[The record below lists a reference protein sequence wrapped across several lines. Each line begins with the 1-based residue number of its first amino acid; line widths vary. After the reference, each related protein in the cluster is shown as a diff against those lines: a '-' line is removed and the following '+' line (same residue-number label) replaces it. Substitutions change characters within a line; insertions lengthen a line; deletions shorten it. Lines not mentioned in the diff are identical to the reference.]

1 MPLLREL
8 GYLAFDR
15 GASPAAL
22 YSALRAARPPAWAYD
37 EQGSGAGECGKLE
50 SRQNEVPNE
59 RTKAPYDVLPRRT
72 KMQRARDLVD
82 AVLPLPDVK
91 EEIWAACDTWIAWEL
106 RFPLHTIKMA
116 THRLFRLKQW
126 RRVIHVIKWMFSK
139 GHGFTMNT
147 YGCLLRAL
155 DIDGRVDEV
164 EHIWHTFVV
173 TKQESVPR
181 VMYARM
187 ITMYDRRALP
197 DKAIKMFKELELSGT
212 RPDPA
217 TIIRIGKIYEKLGF
231 TNKTAELLEKHK
243 PTKRFISF
251 KFRWS
256 TGEVVHN
263 LRITAGLE
271 DKIERDGD
279 FLRCVLPLPGLC
291 TTRLWEHN
299 GQRYFASGWAYAGG
313 NRESGDCGVDGNV
326 LSTGGTPSPFL
337 ILATGVIILTGLL
350 FRFILFHGASLAP
363 LVSSG

>member
-8 GYLAFDR
+8 GYLAVDR

-22 YSALRAARPPAWAYD
+22 YSALRAEVLTRFSCPASRRDAQLDLCEAQEAPAQAYD

-91 EEIWAACDTWIAWEL
+91 GEIWAACDTWIAWEL
-106 RFPLHTIKMA
+106 RFPLHTIEMA

-187 ITMYDRRALP
+187 ITTYDRRALP

-217 TIIRIGKIYEKLGF
+217 TIIKIGKIYEKLGF

-243 PTKRFISF
+243 PTKTFISF
-251 KFRWS
+251 KFRTKS
-256 TGEVVHN
+256 HKFMGVPGHDRRRLTSSEKQKKRK
-263 LRITAGLE
+263 LR
-271 DKIERDGD
+271 ER
-279 FLRCVLPLPGLC
+279 
-291 TTRLWEHN
+291 
-299 GQRYFASGWAYAGG
+299 
-313 NRESGDCGVDGNV
+313 
-326 LSTGGTPSPFL
+326 
-337 ILATGVIILTGLL
+337 LATIID
-350 FRFILFHGASLAP
+350 FS
-363 LVSSG
+363 

>member
-1 MPLLREL
+1 MRQWLWRN
-8 GYLAFDR
+8 
-15 GASPAAL
+15 AA
-22 YSALRAARPPAWAYD
+22 AARA
-37 EQGSGAGECGKLE
+37 GISGFRSRGLSSCALFGVESSAPCVRDFLARRQDAKHSLIFVRHKKLRLGPTTNKVLALE
-50 SRQNEVPNE
+50 NVASWKQNEVPNE

-251 KFRWS
+251 KFRTKS
-256 TGEVVHN
+256 HKFMGVPGHDRRRLTSSEKQKKRK
-263 LRITAGLE
+263 LR
-271 DKIERDGD
+271 ER
-279 FLRCVLPLPGLC
+279 
-291 TTRLWEHN
+291 
-299 GQRYFASGWAYAGG
+299 
-313 NRESGDCGVDGNV
+313 
-326 LSTGGTPSPFL
+326 
-337 ILATGVIILTGLL
+337 LATIID
-350 FRFILFHGASLAP
+350 FS
-363 LVSSG
+363 

>member
-1 MPLLREL
+1 
-8 GYLAFDR
+8 
-15 GASPAAL
+15 
-22 YSALRAARPPAWAYD
+22 
-37 EQGSGAGECGKLE
+37 
-50 SRQNEVPNE
+50 
-59 RTKAPYDVLPRRT
+59 
-72 KMQRARDLVD
+72 
-82 AVLPLPDVK
+82 
-91 EEIWAACDTWIAWEL
+91 
-106 RFPLHTIKMA
+106 
-116 THRLFRLKQW
+116 
-126 RRVIHVIKWMFSK
+126 MFSK

-251 KFRWS
+251 KFRTKS
-256 TGEVVHN
+256 HKFMGVPGHDRRRLTSSEKQKKRK
-263 LRITAGLE
+263 LR
-271 DKIERDGD
+271 ER
-279 FLRCVLPLPGLC
+279 
-291 TTRLWEHN
+291 
-299 GQRYFASGWAYAGG
+299 
-313 NRESGDCGVDGNV
+313 
-326 LSTGGTPSPFL
+326 
-337 ILATGVIILTGLL
+337 LATIID
-350 FRFILFHGASLAP
+350 FS
-363 LVSSG
+363 